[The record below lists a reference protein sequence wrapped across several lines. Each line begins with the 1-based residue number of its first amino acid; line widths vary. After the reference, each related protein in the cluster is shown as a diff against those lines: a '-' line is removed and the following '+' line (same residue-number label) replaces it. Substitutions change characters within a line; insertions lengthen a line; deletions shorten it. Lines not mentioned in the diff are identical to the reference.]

1 MYRIRFHG
9 RGGQG
14 MKTAGRILGTA
25 FFLEGYEVQDAPRY
39 GAERRGAPLFAYV
52 RAAKQTINERG
63 VISNPDLV
71 IVADDTLVP
80 VPAAGVLQGL
90 RDETVI
96 LINSHDT
103 QDTWQHR
110 LNVASPIVTL
120 PASEDVE
127 DRAELPYVG
136 ATCAGAA
143 AGLVDVISRNA
154 LTQALQQELNYLDD
168 DVIQQ
173 NLERA
178 LAAYDTISGQTDVR
192 VSEGETTSASDY
204 AAPNLVELP
213 FEDARISAPVIHAGL
228 TSIEVNTGL
237 WRTMRPVID
246 FDRCNKC
253 WWVCSTSCPDS
264 AINVVND
271 TPDIDYD
278 HCKGCLICVGLC
290 PVHAIE
296 AIPEAQALQQESD
309 TAKPDNQASEQSGQK
324 PGVNP

>member
-14 MKTAGRILGTA
+14 MKTASRILGSA

-39 GAERRGAPLFAYV
+39 GAERRGAPLFAFV
-52 RAAKQTINERG
+52 RASRQTINERG
-63 VISNPDLV
+63 VINDPDLV

-80 VPAAGVLQGL
+80 VPAAGVLQGI
-90 RDETVI
+90 RDESVI
-96 LINSHDT
+96 LINSHDG
-103 QDTWQHR
+103 QDTWRHR
-110 LNVASPIVTL
+110 LNIASPVVTL

-154 LTQALQQELNYLDD
+154 LAEAIQKELGHLAD
-168 DVIQQ
+168 DVVEK
-173 NLERA
+173 NLEKA
-178 LAAYDTISGQTDVR
+178 LAAYDTVSEQSNVR
-192 VSEGETTSASDY
+192 VREGRPISADGY
-204 AAPNLVELP
+204 TAPLFVELP

-228 TSIEVNTGL
+228 TSVEVNTGL

-246 FDRCNKC
+246 YDRCNKC
-253 WWVCSTSCPDS
+253 WWVCSTFCPDS
-264 AINVVND
+264 AISVVND
-271 TPDIDYD
+271 EPVIDYD
-278 HCKGCLICVGLC
+278 HCKGCLVCVGQC

-296 AIPEAQALQQESD
+296 AIPEIQALQQES
-309 TAKPDNQASEQSGQK
+309 AIEQ
-324 PGVNP
+324 PGAQS